1 MSCRLSVGPH
11 IFIKGTPGHWNRS
24 RPGAPFPFRRRDG
37 SNPATSLT
45 AVRRTSRPW
54 STSYDT
60 ALPMLRSRSVT
71 GLPHHLSPQL
81 CRVPASTGRSPK
93 PLRPGA
99 APGRH
104 GAALLR
110 RAVFH
115 WGCGSTRKAPALQ
128 AVSCGSVT
136 RHLHHFNWEL
146 PRLADCKSAV
156 TKRVGRRP
164 VERYHQLPPL
174 SHTHAMGSEAEVVEA
189 HGCQPCH

>member
-1 MSCRLSVGPH
+1 MSAVCGTAH
-11 IFIKGTPGHWNRS
+11 FIKGAPGHWNRS

-71 GLPHHLSPQL
+71 GWPHHLIPQIS
-81 CRVPASTGRSPK
+81 CAPAVQRDLQNHSG
-93 PLRPGA
+93 
-99 APGRH
+99 PGRH
-104 GAALLR
+104 RGNLHCEVSFR
-110 RAVFH
+110 
-115 WGCGSTRKAPALQ
+115 GCGSTRKAPALQ

-136 RHLHHFNWEL
+136 RHLHHFTWEL

-156 TKRVGRRP
+156 TKRVGR
-164 VERYHQLPPL
+164 
-174 SHTHAMGSEAEVVEA
+174 
-189 HGCQPCH
+189 